1 MLAIVM
7 PAENGCRKQKSMVES
22 WLGLRSVISNE
33 GTMYHGKLIKRLT
46 PISSDPHIRMKTKR
60 KTELPLDRPP
70 RDRFFVNILE
80 NQRAAATASIAFI
93 TEAKSIARTAKG
105 DAV

>member
-1 MLAIVM
+1 MVM

-22 WLGLRSVISNE
+22 WLGLRSIISKE

-46 PISSDPHIRMKTKR
+46 PISSDPNIRMKTKR
-60 KTELPLDRPP
+60 KTELPLDRTQ

-80 NQRAAATASIAFI
+80 NQRATATASTALI
-93 TEAKSIARTAKG
+93 TEAKSITRTAKG
-105 DAV
+105 DPVK